1 MRNLENQDNTD
12 TKDIIDLLGYAV
24 FLQFGATGRV
34 ISPIFRDFVRIR
46 LTSEWLKVETETT
59 PF

>member
-24 FLQFGATGRV
+24 FLQFGTTGRV
-34 ISPIFRDFVRIR
+34 IPPIFRDFVRIR
-46 LTSEWLKVETETT
+46 LTSEWLKVEIETT